1 MTRLELGGDAQ
12 SLVNAGRGALRP
24 SAADRQRNL
33 EALRHRI
40 GDFSGVQHGS
50 PAPAPAPAT
59 PGLSAKALAW
69 TAGALGLGGTVIA
82 LSLAPRAPEPPRAA
96 PPPAITAAPT
106 AVPPAVTVTQAAA
119 PSDDNVAVAPAVT
132 STEARSAAARRD
144 SLAEEVSILSRAET
158 ELHAGRPGNA
168 LALLDEHQRK
178 FPRGALTQERIAAR
192 IHALCALGRVSEAE
206 AALSRL
212 RRVSPGSL
220 HEATAREACA
230 PNSKR

>member
-1 MTRLELGGDAQ
+1 VTRLELGSDAQ

-24 SAADRQRNL
+24 TSADRLRNL

-50 PAPAPAPAT
+50 PPAAPAPAPAT

-82 LSLAPRAPEPPRAA
+82 LSLGAHGSGPAPAA
-96 PPPAITAAPT
+96 PPPAITATPTAVAPT
-106 AVPPAVTVTQAAA
+106 ATAPEATAPTVPPTVTTAE
-119 PSDDNVAVAPAVT
+119 T
-132 STEARSAAARRD
+132 RSATARRTSD

-158 ELHAGRPGNA
+158 ELHSGRPANA

-206 AALSRL
+206 ASLSRL